1 MTETDGLDSVHPG
14 EEAGSY
20 RGEPDPRESQRRFAT
35 AALWLAV
42 TVMIFSYNVYHA
54 RYTYHDGFN
63 GLATLFGMLITF
75 PIIVIQSIWLVV
87 LGLRGWGHHKM
98 VSRSF
103 LVFLALGIAFTTYDL
118 FWLGHDLRVL
128 LPLLLA
134 QMAALFLLGRKYL
147 GRGMRVEND

>member
-1 MTETDGLDSVHPG
+1 MTETVGRDSMQFG

-20 RGEPDPRESQRRFAT
+20 RGEPHQRESQRRFAT
-35 AALWLAV
+35 AAFWLAV
-42 TVMIFSYNVYHA
+42 TVMIFSYNLYHS

-87 LGLRGWGHHKM
+87 LGLRGWGRHKM

-118 FWLGHDLRVL
+118 FWLGHDLRIL

-147 GRGMRVEND
+147 GRGLRAEND

>member
-1 MTETDGLDSVHPG
+1 MQFG

-20 RGEPDPRESQRRFAT
+20 RGEPHRRESQRRFAT
-35 AALWLAV
+35 AAFWLAV

-63 GLATLFGMLITF
+63 GLSTLFGMLITF

-87 LGLRGWGHHKM
+87 LGLRGWGHHKI

-118 FWLGHDLRVL
+118 FWRGHDLRVL

-147 GRGMRVEND
+147 GRGMRAEND